1 MILSLKYF
9 AILLA
14 SFQLRAQ
21 TLTGDTLRLRGVSLP
36 ATCEVGQLKFNSSN
50 SQFYGCTAS
59 NTWGTIGGSGADR
72 GLTNLTA
79 TSITVSLVPSGGTL
93 NLGSAGSNYW
103 NQVVA
108 NSLRDTDGGLS
119 YDIGAREISNGNITI
134 FNAASNAQIKVFGDG
149 TAAGSMVLNKPDN
162 TAGMTLLA
170 NSGMTAS
177 FTLTFPANV
186 GTPGQ
191 VLTSDNGTLSFTTL
205 TTPSTIATVYTNKIV
220 DLGGA
225 STIDFTSGNT
235 IIDSNG
241 DVNINAN
248 VSGIVNYGSNRF
260 RIFSVSGTTAPIV
273 EFREVGAS
281 NYVGLK
287 SPNSISAD
295 VIFNLPGADGTA
307 GQVLKTDGS
316 QNWSFGDV
324 STASTS
330 GTAAYAATSGTASNV
345 SGIVAI
351 TNGGTNNATLSTT
364 AGGVLYMD
372 GTKVMNAGAGT
383 TNQFLLSQG
392 ASPPQWT
399 SIPRIVGARLSYSA
413 GTPITSFM
421 VGGSWINGIG
431 DNGTGDMTLTIAASY
446 FSSAPACTCTVE
458 NGATGNPRT
467 CKVFSASATGVRIIT
482 AISGGADADEIRHV
496 VCVGPY

>member
-1 MILSLKYF
+1 MILSLKYL

-14 SFQLRAQ
+14 SFQIKAQ

-36 ATCEVGQLKFNSSN
+36 ATCQVGQLKFNSSN

-93 NLGSAGSNYW
+93 NLGAAGSNYW
-103 NQVVA
+103 NQIVA

-177 FTLTFPANV
+177 FTLTFPVNV

-220 DLGGA
+220 DLGGS
-225 STIDFTSGNT
+225 STIDFSSGAT

-260 RIFSVSGTTAPIV
+260 RIFGVSGTTAAIV
-273 EFREVGAS
+273 EFREIGGS

-287 SPNSISAD
+287 SPNSIGSD
-295 VIFNLPGADGTA
+295 VIFNLPGSDGTA

-316 QNWSFGDV
+316 QNWSFGDAF
-324 STASTS
+324 TAPIT
-330 GTAAYAATSGTASNV
+330 
-345 SGIVAI
+345 VAQ
-351 TNGGTNNATLSTT
+351 GGTGNETLSTT

-372 GTKVMNAGAGT
+372 GTKVMNSGAGT
-383 TNQFLLSQG
+383 
-392 ASPPQWT
+392 
-399 SIPRIVGARLSYSA
+399 A
-413 GTPITSFM
+413 GYMIRS
-421 VGGSWINGIG
+421 GGSGAPTFGNKVCRLRFTGPS
-431 DNGTGDMTLTIAASY
+431 DGTN
-446 FSSAPACTCTVE
+446 CT
-458 NGATGNPRT
+458 NGATCALWNMNDT
-467 CKVFSASATGVRIIT
+467 CATGIT
-482 AISGGADADEIRHV
+482 AGAAGAYTVAFTGGYFTSPP
-496 VCVGPY
+496 VCMCNSHATGIAYSFCSITGVSTASLIFGSIGTGGNLTHSFGAVMCIGD

>member
-72 GLTNLTA
+72 GLNNLTA
-79 TSITVSLVPSGGTL
+79 TSITVSLVPSGGSL
-93 NLGSAGSNYW
+93 NLGAAGSNFW
-103 NQVVA
+103 NHVVA
-108 NSLRDTDGGLS
+108 NNLRDTDGGLS

-191 VLTSDNGTLSFTTL
+191 VLTSNNGTLSFTTL

-260 RIFSVSGTTAPIV
+260 RIFGVSGTTAAIV
-273 EFREVGAS
+273 EFREIGGS

-316 QNWSFGDV
+316 QNWSFGDAF
-324 STASTS
+324 TAP
-330 GTAAYAATSGTASNV
+330 
-345 SGIVAI
+345 I
-351 TNGGTNNATLSTT
+351 TIAQGGTNNTALSTT

-372 GTKVMNAGAGT
+372 GTKAMNTGAGT
-383 TNQFLLSQG
+383 TNQILVSQG
-392 ASPPQWT
+392 ASPPAWT
-399 SIPRIVGARLSYSA
+399 SLPRVVGAKLGYNA
-413 GTPITSFM
+413 GAPTTAFT
-421 VGGSWINGIG
+421 VGGNWINGIG

-446 FSSAPACTCTVE
+446 FSSTPACTCTVE
-458 NGATGNPRT
+458 NGATGNPRS
-467 CKVFSASATGVRIIT
+467 CKVYSASATGVRIIT
-482 AISGGADADEIRHV
+482 AISGGADADEIRHIT
-496 VCVGPY
+496 CVGPY